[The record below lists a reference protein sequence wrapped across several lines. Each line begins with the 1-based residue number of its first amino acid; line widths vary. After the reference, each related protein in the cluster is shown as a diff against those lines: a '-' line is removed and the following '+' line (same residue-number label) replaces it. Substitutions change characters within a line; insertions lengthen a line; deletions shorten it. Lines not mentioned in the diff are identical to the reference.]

1 MIAERKKSPL
11 RLLAA
16 VLLAVALLTAC
27 TSKAQK
33 AMEKVELGQKYLTEQ
48 NYTEAVASFTE
59 AIGLDPENIPA
70 YMGRAQAYTGLK
82 QYDDAKADYTTAIEK
97 TEDQPYTQAEAYIGR
112 AEVNELTTDNEDALS
127 DYESAS
133 TALDKVDVEKITDV
147 TEQMLEALKIKVY
160 NACARLSAFFGQNEA
175 AAASYTKALDS
186 LEKLPDDTDVLDVKA
201 AKVESYTGR
210 AKANNALEKYEE
222 VLPDYDALIALGE
235 DKSAERDTILA
246 AMSLAKSKAGSLN
259 SSDSWLDEVNHA
271 DYAEEIQLSAAEEV
285 LKQAAEQAKADGTKA
300 YDNVKKTLETEDAKA
315 AMQNLL
321 ARGYQL
327 RYYDADGKMLAVYV
341 NDTAWADVNEEENG
355 IVTADALEAVAD
367 PTAEDVSAVSL
378 KSLYVYY
385 GGYEGRSRE
394 GEGVWFIL
402 NPGKTDLTAETYT
415 WKNDKPEGDF
425 QKKEEPKAE
434 EKTVDPLANALRVG
448 QSVNLGG
455 VTVKLVSATRNQF
468 VWDAP
473 EVLTVEF
480 EIHNGSGKG
489 IWHGNLITI
498 QDAADLK
505 MIRAAYREKTEF
517 RVTSGGKVLQNAQ
530 DANYAYTTP
539 EMITNDDWGELG
551 YDDLLPAGTD
561 SDIFVYFELAGSNWE
576 NVVLTYTPS
585 YAGGKSATFVVTPGD
600 VRVY

>member
-1 MIAERKKSPL
+1 MKKCGKIL
-11 RLLAA
+11 MGVLLAA
-16 VLLAVALLTAC
+16 VLLLTAC

-97 TEDQPYTQAEAYIGR
+97 TEEQPYTQAEAYIGR

-201 AKVESYTGR
+201 TKVESYTGR

-259 SSDSWLDEVNHA
+259 SSDSWLDEVN
-271 DYAEEIQLSAAEEV
+271 YAEEIQLSAAEEV

-402 NPGKTDLTAETYT
+402 NP
-415 WKNDKPEGDF
+415 
-425 QKKEEPKAE
+425 
-434 EKTVDPLANALRVG
+434 
-448 QSVNLGG
+448 
-455 VTVKLVSATRNQF
+455 
-468 VWDAP
+468 
-473 EVLTVEF
+473 
-480 EIHNGSGKG
+480 
-489 IWHGNLITI
+489 IT
-498 QDAADLK
+498 
-505 MIRAAYREKTEF
+505 T
-517 RVTSGGKVLQNAQ
+517 RVTL
-530 DANYAYTTP
+530 P
-539 EMITNDDWGELG
+539 
-551 YDDLLPAGTD
+551 DDLEAPVEQDQLLGQME
-561 SDIFVYFELAGSNWE
+561 VYVGDELRDTVPILAGQP
-576 NVVLTYTPS
+576 VARLTT
-585 YAGGKSATFVVTPGD
+585 GGIFSRLLRQLLMAE
-600 VRVY
+600 